1 MTYIL
6 GTKPIKIIFC
16 NKWAKCQRSPHFP
29 SVNLTFRYG
38 WKIWKATPQRQNELS
53 MYIVK
58 LWDRRQSDNFE
69 LLCNKCDLQ
78 LNLAATYSIPLHH
91 YNINTTL
98 TSWWHTHTHTEGK
111 LWVMMRNTN
120 QVIYCHQPPVVHHT
134 GVTEYQPIWQKQDI
148 YWDIIVGLQPTIS
161 RKLFNK
167 SKLFCYF
174 L

>member
-16 NKWAKCQRSPHFP
+16 NKWAKCQRSQHFP

-98 TSWWHTHTHTEGK
+98 TSWWHTHTHRGKTLGDDEEHKSSDLLPLAPSCTSHGGDRIPTNMTETRHLLRHYCGTT
-111 LWVMMRNTN
+111 TN
-120 QVIYCHQPPVVHHT
+120 
-134 GVTEYQPIWQKQDI
+134 
-148 YWDIIVGLQPTIS
+148 
-161 RKLFNK
+161 
-167 SKLFCYF
+167 YF
-174 L
+174 